1 MNKIFFSA
9 YYSVVVHDSKEDM
22 IDMPENII
30 CNGCED
36 CFPSDRIKEAVC
48 INAPRIYDS
57 CSDKDCLEDL
67 TVMLTKSGQCII
79 DKATGVRI
87 NNAEVCN
94 VSISLQA
101 VPFHNGFYAVDMTFY
116 FDVSLDAFMAP
127 NALPMPVK
135 GLAVFSKRAVL
146 FGSEGSVKVFSS
158 DNCSENA
165 DTLNVPIQ
173 SCPKATVQ
181 VAEPV
186 PLSARL
192 CERRG
197 PVHLPPCRIPDCI
210 VRRYGGEFV
219 RDEAEKD
226 VLVSIG
232 MFSIVQLERNVQML
246 IPAYD
251 FCIPHKE
258 CVSSSEDPC
267 ELFSSIDFPTSAFF
281 PSAPINDCGC
291 GCGHKRDPERKE

>member
-1 MNKIFFSA
+1 MA
-9 YYSVVVHDSKEDM
+9 
-22 IDMPENII
+22 ENII
-30 CNGCED
+30 CNGCDE
-36 CFPSDRIKEAVC
+36 CFPSDKIREAVC

-67 TVMLTKSGQCII
+67 PVMLTKAGQCII

-94 VSISLQA
+94 VAISLQP
-101 VPFHNGFYAVDMTFY
+101 VPFHSGFYAIDMTFY

-135 GLAVFSKRAVL
+135 GLTVFSKRAVL
-146 FGSEGSVKVFSS
+146 FGSEGSVKVFTS
-158 DNCSENA
+158 DNCNDS
-165 DTLNVPIQ
+165 DGINVPIQ
-173 SCPKATVQ
+173 SSPKATVQ

-192 CERRG
+192 AEKRK
-197 PVHLPPCRIPDCI
+197 PIQLPPCRIPECI

-219 RDEAEKD
+219 RDEADKE

-267 ELFSSIDFPTSAFF
+267 ELFSSIDFPTNAFF
-281 PSAPINDCGC
+281 PSAPSDNNGC
-291 GCGHKRDPERKE
+291 GCGNGNHNHHRHRENNED